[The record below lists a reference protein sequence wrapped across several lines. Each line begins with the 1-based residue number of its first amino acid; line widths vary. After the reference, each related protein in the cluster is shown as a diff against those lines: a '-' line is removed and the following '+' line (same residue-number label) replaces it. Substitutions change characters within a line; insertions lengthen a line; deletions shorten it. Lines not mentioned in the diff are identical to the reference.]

1 MEKKLFIR
9 ESSGLVKDASV
20 LDAIMIN
27 LGNMSA
33 GAGIY
38 FITSALTPGSNAIV
52 TSLIGLLLTIPQAIL
67 YTLLMLDIPRT
78 GGDYVWMS
86 RLVSPWI
93 ASPLAIALALQTLA
107 YIALIALSV
116 PSFLSSSLGALAVA
130 SSNTAL
136 SSFSATLLQPTYT
149 AILAAIVFSIGIAV
163 NIFKPKF
170 GFMFISVTAIIAIV
184 ATIMTLV
191 GMLYYG
197 HSAFV
202 SSINSLLATYNTS
215 YYKISTVS
223 TSSFSFSATMS
234 LLPLFVVFIYPWLN
248 ASPGIAAEIKGLNRK
263 GKYNLFLSLVFTGII
278 VTLSLAVMYGVV
290 GINFANNAPSNWPT
304 SAPVSPNF
312 LTYAILTI
320 KNPILDWIVAIGYP
334 FWDLATIGYGIVI
347 FARYVFA
354 LSFDRVLPEKFA
366 YISPKFK
373 SPVYIHLLDFA
384 GTMIIIVVSIFFA
397 SIYDLFGTTLLG
409 MVWFAIVSLGG
420 ILYARKSFFKDS
432 NSSRIKI
439 GKIPVITIASVLSF
453 IYFIYLSYVFIKDP
467 ALGGNAFADE
477 FIGIAVIAGVVI
489 YALRYYTL
497 KKNEG
502 IDLRLLYQEIPPE

>member
-9 ESSGLVKDASV
+9 ESSGLIKDASV

-38 FITSALTPGSNAIV
+38 FVSSALIPGSNAIL
-52 TSLIGLLLTIPQAIL
+52 TSIIGLLLTIPQAIM
-67 YTLLMLDIPRT
+67 YTLLMIDIPRT

-93 ASPLAIALALQTLA
+93 ASPLAIGLALQTLA

-116 PSFLSSSLGALAVA
+116 PSFLSSSLGALSVIYSNPGLSTV
-130 SSNTAL
+130 SSMLL
-136 SSFSATLLQPTYT
+136 SPVYT
-149 AILAAIVFSIGIAV
+149 AILAAVVFSIGIAV
-163 NIFKPKF
+163 NIFRPKF
-170 GFMFISVTAIIAIV
+170 GFMFISVTAIIAIIS
-184 ATIMTLV
+184 TIVTLAS
-191 GMLYYG
+191 MLYYG

-202 SSINSLLATYNTS
+202 SSVNSLLAPYNTT
-215 YYKISTVS
+215 YYKIETA
-223 TSSFSFSATMS
+223 SSSPFSFLATMS

-248 ASPGIAAEIKGLNRK
+248 ASPSIAAEIRGLHKK
-263 GKYNLFLSLVFTGII
+263 GKYNLYLSLLFTGLI
-278 VTLSLAVMYGVV
+278 VTLSLAVMYNVV
-290 GINFANNAPSNWPT
+290 GINFANNAPSNWP
-304 SAPVSPNF
+304 SNAPISPNF

-320 KNPILDWIVAIGYP
+320 KNPIIDWIVAIGFP
-334 FWDLATIGYGIVI
+334 FWDLATIGYGIAI

-366 YISPKFK
+366 YISAKFK
-373 SPVYIHLLDFA
+373 SPIYIHLLDFA
-384 GTMIIIVVSIFFA
+384 GTMIIILVSIFFA

-409 MVWFAIVSLGG
+409 MIWFAIVSLGG
-420 ILYARKSFFKDS
+420 IFYVKKSFFKDS
-432 NSSRIKI
+432 NASRFRI
-439 GKIPVITIASVLSF
+439 GKIPVIVIASALSF
-453 IYFIYLSYVFIKDP
+453 IYFVYLAYVFITDP
-467 ALGGNAFADE
+467 ALGGNTFADE
-477 FIGIAVIAGVVI
+477 FIGIAVLVGVII
-489 YALRYYTL
+489 YILRYYTL